1 MSLGQWLGWIIDVV
15 GNARNTV
22 RPRHIARF
30 GGATRDF
37 ETPHDLYATAHDLE
51 VTMHGL
57 KTLLDSETTTH
68 DLEPL

>member
-1 MSLGQWLGWIIDVV
+1 MLAWGGDSRVETIYTRLRGD
-15 GNARNTV
+15 
-22 RPRHIARF
+22 IARF
-30 GGATRDF
+30 GCATRDF